1 MASALKVTG
10 IVVGV
15 VLVVGVVVGSITWAV
30 LASRSS
36 SEVPSPPE
44 LRTLD
49 WWGHTVIYQIY
60 PRSFMDSDGDGIG
73 DLRGMIYPIEYLT
86 YFTRIKLILKC
97 APWQCALC
105 PKGQQRFL
113 V

>member
-1 MASALKVTG
+1 MASTLKVTG

-15 VLVVGVVVGSITWAV
+15 VLVVGVVVGCITWAV

-36 SEVPSPPE
+36 CEVSTAPQ

-49 WWGHTVIYQIY
+49 WWEHTVIYQIY

-73 DLRGMIYPIEYLT
+73 DLKGMLC
-86 YFTRIKLILKC
+86 LKC
-97 APWQCALC
+97 I
-105 PKGQQRFL
+105 
-113 V
+113 